1 MHVLSK
7 PVSHKRIAIVR
18 EPFSSFVSAFNY
30 FYKSHVDIE
39 EKLATRHRKWMD
51 PCLGSPYYQILAGKV
66 NASITEFV
74 EKLSQTDFKIT
85 DYPWWKRVKN
95 PQSFD
100 FNFQTK
106 NLETDFDLILVL
118 ERLPESLVLLKHEI
132 CCDWEDIQPYLT
144 FHKNQNKI
152 RKSKNLDVDKLDF
165 VREEYLS
172 EDTFL
177 YKEANRILDAKIEKF
192 GAMKLAAEV
201 QVFLNGNGH
210 FEKPVVPEYF
220 KKKQTSLE
228 SGAGLLEYM
237 KYSGGYCE

>member
-1 MHVLSK
+1 M
-7 PVSHKRIAIVR
+7 
-18 EPFSSFVSAFNY
+18 
-30 FYKSHVDIE
+30 
-39 EKLATRHRKWMD
+39 
-51 PCLGSPYYQILAGKV
+51 
-66 NASITEFV
+66 
-74 EKLSQTDFKIT
+74 
-85 DYPWWKRVKN
+85 
-95 PQSFD
+95 
-100 FNFQTK
+100 
-106 NLETDFDLILVL
+106 
-118 ERLPESLVLLKHEI
+118 LLKHEI

-144 FHKNQNKI
+144 FHKNQNKN